1 VVASLLVALGANL
14 TRQGRSN
21 ITIGSPA
28 ANTSGA
34 DSTIAGPA
42 TTDGSTTDT
51 VPDSALVVAETI
63 SAAAY
68 DPFGT
73 DGEHDE
79 LADQAID
86 GDFGTS
92 WKTESYNSPLPRLK
106 DGVGL
111 QVVVRGPVAAV
122 EIAGAR
128 DGTVFE
134 LYWAPVPAEKFAD
147 WTRIAEGTIRG
158 GNADVSVPPTDGG
171 VWLVWFTDLPAT
183 TEGTYTGAI
192 SEVRFRS

>member
-1 VVASLLVALGANL
+1 M
-14 TRQGRSN
+14 
-21 ITIGSPA
+21 
-28 ANTSGA
+28 
-34 DSTIAGPA
+34 
-42 TTDGSTTDT
+42 
-51 VPDSALVVAETI
+51 I
-63 SAAAY
+63 SS
-68 DPFGT
+68 D
-73 DGEHDE
+73 
-79 LADQAID
+79 
-86 GDFGTS
+86 
-92 WKTESYNSPLPRLK
+92 SYNSPLPRLK

-111 QVVVRGPVAAV
+111 QVVVRGPVTAV

-134 LYWAPVPAEKFAD
+134 LYWASVPAEKFAD
-147 WTRIAEGTIRG
+147 WTRVAEGTIRG